1 MKASFSYAIR
11 YRITATCRSPLRTGD
26 AANNPDRILTT
37 HEGFAMLPGSSIA
50 GAMKAWLGRDQRTA
64 ALFGSQKQESAVRI
78 SDALFREEDLA
89 VTRPRIRIDRETG
102 AAADEAK
109 FDVTALPA
117 GSVCSF
123 ELLWRGKKEEAR
135 SAAEIIERCL
145 GAVNSGE
152 ISFGAQKNNGYG
164 QMSLEIT
171 ASEYDLFQKQDRLAW
186 LDDRPN
192 RKRTV
197 TPPKNEMTDIVF
209 SVEKCHAAVLVKAA
223 AARRDD
229 KKSIQTQFKENG
241 RTIIPSSSLKGVMR
255 THMEL
260 IAPFLSVSEDT
271 LTALFGK
278 VPSREEKQK
287 KLFGTEEQKQEASAG
302 RILWTDATPDEQTEK
317 SVLATR
323 IRINKLTAGVLRRA
337 LITEEPVTGDWRW
350 KIHVP
355 ADEKL
360 GSLLTLYALRDLGL
374 GMYQLGG
381 TKSIGRGT
389 VTELSVKI
397 LCGKQEAAL
406 SVANGTV
413 RLEDRDGLIE
423 DWEATVGGNE
433 HGN

>member
-260 IAPFLSVSEDT
+260 IAPFLSVSKDT

-302 RILWTDATPDEQTEK
+302 RK
-317 SVLATR
+317 
-323 IRINKLTAGVLRRA
+323 VLRRRRSPLPELRAFFPWNFLSPFLPEPARLSSRRLSSA
-337 LITEEPVTGDWRW
+337 LLSACILARSSARRFSSFAFLTRRITYITAAIAETIARL
-350 KIHVP
+350 I
-355 ADEKL
+355 
-360 GSLLTLYALRDLGL
+360 RNF
-374 GMYQLGG
+374 
-381 TKSIGRGT
+381 TKNPG
-389 VTELSVKI
+389 ELSSV
-397 LCGKQEAAL
+397 LCSCL
-406 SVANGTV
+406 SSLSYLPEDAVATSAVSPLFSGSV
-413 RLEDRDGLIE
+413 SVSSA
-423 DWEATVGGNE
+423 DWLL
-433 HGN
+433 